1 MPHGVKEH
9 GADAAIAPTMHNLRQ
24 LPLILVLLTCTA
36 ACQAAPLGRLF
47 FTQQERAFLDRERQ
61 RAGIPTTDAV
71 APAESIAFNGHITR
85 SSGKS
90 TVWINGKPLHENER
104 SEVSSLRP
112 NERSDVSSLRPNEAS
127 QQFQIAEAKRGAGE
141 ITIKLPDTRQAYPLK
156 VGQTLTPASG
166 EIREGYQIPPPAPGM
181 ATSAE
186 APIKTATAPAD
197 PSNGLSGVLNA
208 MKR

>member
-1 MPHGVKEH
+1 
-9 GADAAIAPTMHNLRQ
+9 MHTPRH
-24 LPLILVLLTCTA
+24 LPLILVLMTCA
-36 ACQAAPLGRLF
+36 AASQAAPLGRLF
-47 FTQQERAFLDRERQ
+47 FTPQERAFLDRERQ
-61 RAGIPTTDAV
+61 KAGMPSSDTG

-112 NERSDVSSLRPNEAS
+112 NERSEVSSLRPNDAS
-127 QQFQIAEAKRGAGE
+127 QQFQITEAKRGAGE
-141 ITIKLPDTRQAYPLK
+141 IAIRISDTHRTYPLK

-166 EIREGYQIPPPAPGM
+166 EIREGYQIPPPEA
-181 ATSAE
+181 AASAE
-186 APIKTATAPAD
+186 APIKTATAPGD
-197 PSNGLSGVLNA
+197 PSNALPGLLNA